1 MEFPLW
7 LPFENEWWT
16 FCILLVSIL
25 TFVIGSELILNFGFL
40 SPESNRRLV
49 HVIIGILVT
58 LSPLIFSRSNEP
70 SMLALAFIILNVLAY
85 NDKRFKGIHSQRR
98 ITYGTIYFPIAYLIL
113 TMGFWQ
119 YTEFMIISLSLLALS
134 DPFAAFIG
142 ERTSNK
148 IEFIVW
154 DDKKTLQGTVAFFF
168 SALFLVYFISQLL
181 FNYSNMYLLL
191 FAVFTATGATIAEI
205 TSSKGSDNISIPIVT
220 MLFMIGFFEIIPSSQ
235 ELMIDVLLSEKIVM
249 IIVIIFLL
257 YIAYLLK
264 ALTSSGFS
272 GGLVMGIIIVMLGHQ
287 YYLIPIAIFFI
298 LSSLLSKILKN
309 TSFYITKGSR
319 RDIIQVYANGGIAL
333 LICTLDHF
341 NENPILIFLFFSSI
355 AAAMSDTWATE
366 FGKLSKHK
374 PLSIISLKPMDH
386 GLSGGVTRIG
396 TLGSLMGSCI
406 IGLTVWW
413 LMPIPSKITYG
424 IILSGFLAALFD
436 SILGATLQ
444 GKYEDSNGNIV
455 ETKAKKTILISG
467 YSCINND
474 TVNLLNTT
482 TAPIIMYFYLL
493 LI

>member
-25 TFVIGSELILNFGFL
+25 TFVIGSKLILNFGFL

-49 HVIIGILVT
+49 HVTIGILVT

-70 SMLALAFIILNVLAY
+70 SMLALAFIILNILAF
-85 NDKRFKGIHSQRR
+85 NDERFKGIHSQRR

-220 MLFMIGFFEIIPSSQ
+220 MLFMIGFLEIIPSSK
-235 ELMIDVLLSEKIVM
+235 ELMIDVLLSEKIVSGEISSDEINETLFSQM
-249 IIVIIFLL
+249 LYTKDIPDPDLLIRTGGEFRISNFLL
-257 YIAYLLK
+257 WQIAYTEIHITQ
-264 ALTSSGFS
+264 TSWPAFGKKE
-272 GGLVMGIIIVMLGHQ
+272 
-287 YYLIPIAIFFI
+287 LIKAIFDYQNRERRYG
-298 LSSLLSKILKN
+298 KISEQLKVN
-309 TSFYITKGSR
+309 
-319 RDIIQVYANGGIAL
+319 NG
-333 LICTLDHF
+333 
-341 NENPILIFLFFSSI
+341 
-355 AAAMSDTWATE
+355 
-366 FGKLSKHK
+366 
-374 PLSIISLKPMDH
+374 
-386 GLSGGVTRIG
+386 
-396 TLGSLMGSCI
+396 
-406 IGLTVWW
+406 
-413 LMPIPSKITYG
+413 
-424 IILSGFLAALFD
+424 
-436 SILGATLQ
+436 
-444 GKYEDSNGNIV
+444 
-455 ETKAKKTILISG
+455 
-467 YSCINND
+467 
-474 TVNLLNTT
+474 
-482 TAPIIMYFYLL
+482 
-493 LI
+493 

>member
-49 HVIIGILVT
+49 HVTIGTLVT

-70 SMLALAFIILNVLAY
+70 SMLALAFIILNILAF
-85 NDKRFKGIHSQRR
+85 NDERFKGIHSQRR

-142 ERTSNK
+142 ERISNK

-168 SALFLVYFISQLL
+168 SALCLVYFISQLL

-220 MLFMIGFFEIIPSSQ
+220 MLFMIGFFEIIPSSK

-249 IIVIIFLL
+249 IIVIIFLF

-355 AAAMSDTWATE
+355 AAAMSVI
-366 FGKLSKHK
+366 F
-374 PLSIISLKPMDH
+374 
-386 GLSGGVTRIG
+386 
-396 TLGSLMGSCI
+396 
-406 IGLTVWW
+406 LT
-413 LMPIPSKITYG
+413 
-424 IILSGFLAALFD
+424 
-436 SILGATLQ
+436 
-444 GKYEDSNGNIV
+444 
-455 ETKAKKTILISG
+455 
-467 YSCINND
+467 
-474 TVNLLNTT
+474 
-482 TAPIIMYFYLL
+482 
-493 LI
+493 